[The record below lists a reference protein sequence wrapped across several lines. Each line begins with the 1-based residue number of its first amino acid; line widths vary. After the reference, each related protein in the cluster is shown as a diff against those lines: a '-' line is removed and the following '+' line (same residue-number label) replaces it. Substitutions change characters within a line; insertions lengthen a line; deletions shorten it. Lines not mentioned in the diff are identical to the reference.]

1 MTEGYSF
8 NYFVRQILK
17 LEVNQKHYNESNNVK
32 LEKSENKPLKLY
44 NLLLLPREFYAKL
57 ASVNFY

>member
-17 LEVNQKHYNESNNVK
+17 LEVNQKHNNESNNMK

-44 NLLLLPREFYAKL
+44 NLLLLRREFYAKL